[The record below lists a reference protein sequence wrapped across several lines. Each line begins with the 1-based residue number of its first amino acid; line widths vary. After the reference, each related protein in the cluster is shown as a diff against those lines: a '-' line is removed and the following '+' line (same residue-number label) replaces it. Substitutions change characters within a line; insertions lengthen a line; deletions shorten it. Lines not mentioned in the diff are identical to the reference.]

1 MYRSGASPPGAQG
14 FTQPRRTGGQLISA
28 DFERTLHSV
37 YVRIQRARLSVTPQ
51 ASLLLQHQTATKHL
65 LVDPVVR
72 ALGWRRDGSEKIQP
86 DFKLEHRAKPFDY
99 AMFVADEPSVLLE
112 VCPLGTELAGLG
124 LTSRVMRRA
133 WENGFPWVVMT
144 NGDEYRVYNAAA
156 FGPGETEP
164 FRSVRVTAAGLGIVW
179 DTMGLLSPGELRRGA
194 IGRAWELGRRDR
206 MVRSAIEGMF
216 APNGIMAPLIA
227 ERIEG
232 LSQEDIR
239 ESLSRLTVTAEFGP
253 AARPVPESNALRAGR
268 RKRMNGVELR
278 IATWLQQSA
287 MERWALG
294 QRGAARRSRFRQR
307 RARPSRRVAPDRRS
321 ISPDRRRL
329 AVEVAH
335 ERREGT
341 ERRTAERRTTA
352 DRRISADR
360 RHATSVS

>member
-1 MYRSGASPPGAQG
+1 MARHHPE
-14 FTQPRRTGGQLISA
+14 PRVVGHPWRTWEQLISA

-37 YVRIQRARLSVTPQ
+37 YVRIQRARLSVSPQ
-51 ASLLLQHQTATKHL
+51 ASLLLQHQTATKYL

-72 ALGWRRDGSEKIQP
+72 ALGWRREGSEKIHL
-86 DFKLEHRAKPFDY
+86 DFKLEHRVKPFDY
-99 AMFVADEPSVLLE
+99 AMFVSAEPSVLLE

-124 LTSRVMRRA
+124 LASRVMRRA
-133 WENGFPWVVMT
+133 AESGFPWVVLT
-144 NGDEYRVYNAAA
+144 NGDEYRVHNAAA

-164 FRSVRVTAAGLGIVW
+164 FRTVRVTAAGSAVVW
-179 DTMGLLSPGELRRGA
+179 DTIGLLSPGELRRGA
-194 IGRAWELGRRDR
+194 MGRAWELGRRDR
-206 MVRSAIEGMF
+206 LVRSAIEGMF

-227 ERIEG
+227 DRVEG
-232 LSQEDIR
+232 LTQEEIR
-239 ESLSRLTVTAEFGP
+239 ESLSRLMVTAEFEPTTRP
-253 AARPVPESNALRAGR
+253 AKSTAPMAGR
-268 RKRMNGVELR
+268 SKRMNGVELR

-321 ISPDRRRL
+321 LSPDRRRL
-329 AVEVAH
+329 AAEVAH